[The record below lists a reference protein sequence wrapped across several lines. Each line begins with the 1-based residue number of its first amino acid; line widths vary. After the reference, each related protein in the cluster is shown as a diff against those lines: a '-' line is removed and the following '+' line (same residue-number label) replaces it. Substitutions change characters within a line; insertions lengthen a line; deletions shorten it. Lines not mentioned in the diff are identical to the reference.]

1 MGRRALPQSRRQLR
15 PRRPDKVPRTQQPT
29 SLCGAGAGGG
39 GSTGHPPCWG
49 ASPLPTAPSS
59 PPPLCALSRP
69 GCGSIPGAG
78 SVRAEE
84 RRDREGPN
92 PERPRGSFRRRSPEL
107 ARLLQGV
114 PRDRDL
120 WTRAKERS
128 AGRRG
133 DRGALGTGPLARRV
147 RSARPAGMR
156 GDAAGAQ
163 DEGAGRGVSTHFKR
177 RVFPGRETEAQRW
190 ELAPPVSQPPDGPRS
205 LVGTTGPNFP
215 GSRSPSC
222 DPSAPAGPP
231 SPGTARTSRDWPQ
244 PPRPPRSA
252 GRAPLSAPPG
262 PGPRPPGPP
271 APTARRGLL
280 TGARAL
286 GSRSPRRGRAQPRIP
301 GGAGPAPPASRRKLP
316 AAAGG
321 GSSRSGLALAL
332 GRPARPTRRREARP
346 EQSGAPAPGGAEPG
360 DPRPLRARPS
370 RPARR
375 RRLPRGPRRARPGAE
390 ARVRAER
397 VTAEPTHPRPF
408 PPALPAP
415 PPGRGEAAAGGAAE
429 AGAQSSLPAPRPAAA
444 RTPLGPLSGRR
455 ARVAAPGS
463 PRTPHTPRSGRP
475 LAEAGTGSEQ
485 NRGPTSAGNSSCL
498 VKCVTSSHFLT
509 RPPPL
514 PLKGRG
520 GGGGRGKEGG
530 RGAFPDRQEERD
542 PPACSPCQP

>member
-252 GRAPLSAPPG
+252 GRAPLIAPPG

-271 APTARRGLL
+271 APRPRQPGAGYSPGRARSGPGVRAAAAHSRASRAAPAPLLRPRGESCRRPRAGAPRAPASRSLSGGRPGPPGGGRRVRNKVGPPRRAGRSL
-280 TGARAL
+280 VTRGPCAPGPPAPPAAAASRAVPAELAQGRRPGSEPNGSRPSPPTPGPFRRRFPPRLPGAERRLRGARWAGRAAQRKPEHNRAFLRPDPPPPARPSGRSVGAGPGPPRLAPPAPRTPPAL
-286 GSRSPRRGRAQPRIP
+286 GAPSPRRGR
-301 GGAGPAPPASRRKLP
+301 G
-316 AAAGG
+316 
-321 GSSRSGLALAL
+321 
-332 GRPARPTRRREARP
+332 
-346 EQSGAPAPGGAEPG
+346 
-360 DPRPLRARPS
+360 PS
-370 RPARR
+370 RT
-375 RRLPRGPRRARPGAE
+375 E
-390 ARVRAER
+390 APQVRAI
-397 VTAEPTHPRPF
+397 
-408 PPALPAP
+408 
-415 PPGRGEAAAGGAAE
+415 
-429 AGAQSSLPAPRPAAA
+429 
-444 RTPLGPLSGRR
+444 
-455 ARVAAPGS
+455 VAA
-463 PRTPHTPRSGRP
+463 
-475 LAEAGTGSEQ
+475 
-485 NRGPTSAGNSSCL
+485 
-498 VKCVTSSHFLT
+498 
-509 RPPPL
+509 
-514 PLKGRG
+514 
-520 GGGGRGKEGG
+520 
-530 RGAFPDRQEERD
+530 
-542 PPACSPCQP
+542 